1 MNIID
6 STNMI
11 GSMNMKRSM
20 DLNKFETAE
29 LIKKIPGVS
38 VAVDEPMSGHTSFRI
53 GGPADVFA
61 RPADIAGLSEI
72 LRICR
77 ENKVPAM
84 IMGNGTNLI
93 VRDKGIRGVVIQL
106 TDNMCKYEVKGE
118 EIFADAGVL
127 ISRLS
132 KAAFEHGLTGLE
144 FAEGIPGTLGGAVTM
159 NAGAY
164 DGDMSMVVKCTDYL
178 GDDGQIHTIDNEQHC
193 FGKRSSIIQSN
204 GGVVLRSVISLK
216 KGDRDMIKEKMD
228 DYHARRCDKQ
238 PLNLPSAGS
247 IFKRPE
253 GHFAGKLVQDCG
265 LKGYRIGGAEVSCL
279 HCGFIVN
286 AGDAA
291 AQDVISLIR
300 HIQDTVHD
308 KYGVELQ
315 TEVKIVGE
323 E

>member
-1 MNIID
+1 M
-6 STNMI
+6 
-11 GSMNMKRSM
+11 
-20 DLNKFETAE
+20 NKFDTAE
-29 LIKKIPGVS
+29 LIRRIPGVS
-38 VAVDEPMSGHTSFRI
+38 AAIDEPMSGHTSFRI

-61 RPADIAGLSEI
+61 RPSDIAGLSEV

-77 ENKVPAM
+77 ESKVPAM

-106 TDNMCKYEVKGE
+106 TDNMCRYEVKEE
-118 EIFADAGVL
+118 EITADAGIL

-132 KAAFEHGLTGLE
+132 KIALEHGLAGLE

-164 DGDMSMVVKCTDYL
+164 DGDMSTVVKSTEYL
-178 GDDGQIHTIDNEQHC
+178 GDDGRVQLLDNEQHR
-193 FGKRSSIIQSN
+193 FGKRSSIIQST

-216 KGDRDMIKEKMD
+216 KGDKEKIKEKMD
-228 DYHARRCDKQ
+228 DYHARRCEKQ
-238 PLNLPSAGS
+238 PLDMPSAGS

-253 GHFAGKLVQDCG
+253 GYFAGKLVQDCG
-265 LKGYRIGGAEVSCL
+265 LRGFRIGGAEVSCL

-286 AGDAA
+286 TGEAT
-291 AQDVISLIR
+291 AQDVITLIR
-300 HIQDTVHD
+300 HIQDMVFD
-308 KYGVELQ
+308 KYGVKLQ
-315 TEVKIVGE
+315 TEVKITGE

>member
-1 MNIID
+1 M
-6 STNMI
+6 
-11 GSMNMKRSM
+11 
-20 DLNKFETAE
+20 NKFDAAE
-29 LIKKIPGVS
+29 LINQIPGVS
-38 VAVDEPMSGHTSFRI
+38 AVVDEPMSGHTSFRI

-61 RPADIAGLSEI
+61 RPADLTGLSEI

-77 ENKVPAM
+77 ENSIPAM
-84 IMGNGTNLI
+84 VMGNGTNLI

-106 TDNMCKYEVKGE
+106 TDNMCGYEVKGE
-118 EIFADAGVL
+118 EICAEAGIL

-132 KAAFEHGLTGLE
+132 KIALEHELTGLE

-164 DGDMSMVVKCTDYL
+164 DGDMSMVVKSTEYL
-178 GDDGQIHTIDNEQHC
+178 GQDGQIHVIDNSMHC

-204 GGVVLRSVISLK
+204 GGIVLRSVISLK
-216 KGDRDMIKEKMD
+216 KGDKEKIKEKMD
-228 DYHARRCDKQ
+228 EYHARRCEKQ
-238 PLNLPSAGS
+238 PLDMPSAGS

-265 LKGYRIGGAEVSCL
+265 LRGFRIGGAEVSGL

-286 AGDAA
+286 AGGAT
-291 AQDVISLIR
+291 AQDVLSLIK
-300 HIQDTVHD
+300 HIQDTVMD
-308 KYGVELQ
+308 RYGVELQ

-323 E
+323 A

>member
-1 MNIID
+1 M
-6 STNMI
+6 
-11 GSMNMKRSM
+11 
-20 DLNKFETAE
+20 NKFETAAN
-29 LIKKIPGVS
+29 INKIPGVIA
-38 VAVDEPMSGHTSFRI
+38 AVDEPMSRHTSFRI

-61 RPADIAGLSEI
+61 RPGSIDGLKEI

-77 ENKVPAM
+77 EDGIPVM
-84 IMGNGTNLI
+84 VMGNGTNLI

-106 TDNMCKYEVKGE
+106 TDNMCGYEVNGE
-118 EIFADAGVL
+118 EVSAQAGIL

-132 KAAFEHGLTGLE
+132 KIALEHGLAGLE

-164 DGDMSMVVKCTDYL
+164 DGDMSMIVKCSEFL
-178 GDDGQIHTIDNEQHC
+178 GSDGQIHMIDNSMHC
-193 FGKRSSIIQSN
+193 FGKRSSIFQCN

-216 KGDRDMIKEKMD
+216 KGEREKIKERMD
-228 DYHARRCDKQ
+228 DYHARRSEKQ
-238 PLNLPSAGS
+238 PLDMPSAGS

-253 GHFAGKLVQDCG
+253 GHFAGRLVQDCG
-265 LKGYRIGGAEVSCL
+265 LKGYRIGGAEVSGL

-286 AGDAA
+286 SGGATAH
-291 AQDVISLIR
+291 DVISLIK
-300 HIQDTVHD
+300 HIQDMVSE
-308 KYGVELQ
+308 KFGVELQ